1 MKKSTLIPVLS
12 LAGVLAAAGAGV
24 SYAATTQTTS
34 EGPMNQLVSA
44 ISTKFNLNKVDVQAV
59 FDEQHSI
66 MEAERAQA
74 YIDRLNEAVTAGD
87 LTQAQADLLV
97 AKRDELAAAK
107 PDKATIEQTDP
118 AERHAEMKKTAD
130 ELKAWAIENSI
141 SEKYLPLGPGGMH
154 RRNGMNRPDDK
165 DRTNAA
171 DFDLNSIQ

>member
-74 YIDRLNEAVTAGD
+74 
-87 LTQAQADLLV
+87 
-97 AKRDELAAAK
+97 
-107 PDKATIEQTDP
+107 
-118 AERHAEMKKTAD
+118 
-130 ELKAWAIENSI
+130 
-141 SEKYLPLGPGGMH
+141 
-154 RRNGMNRPDDK
+154 
-165 DRTNAA
+165 
-171 DFDLNSIQ
+171 